1 MCAPVLLCSSWSLW
15 LLASRANDATM
26 PLRLADDRVSC
37 VLLPTRSL
45 LAYCTAVPPS
55 RVLTVAAGMSAVT
68 WFALNRPR
76 SRANAV
82 ASLRRAALTT
92 AGSTAVALWVLFV
105 VQYGVKRWASG
116 HPLTALAAAA
126 ASGSGGRGGTQHH
139 GSRTVALFSML
150 GRGVA
155 TIDRMRQ
162 WLGLHQQQ
170 IREHG
175 PTAAMVLVITLA
187 LWSARRRL

>member
-1 MCAPVLLCSSWSLW
+1 MWCWWFGARSDPPPSAAVDDTPWILLQ
-15 LLASRANDATM
+15 R
-26 PLRLADDRVSC
+26 P
-37 VLLPTRSL
+37 PRSL

-76 SRANAV
+76 SRVNAV
-82 ASLRRAALTT
+82 ATLRRAAITT

-105 VQYGVKRWASG
+105 VQYGVRRWASG

-126 ASGSGGRGGTQHH
+126 ANGGAAPTRSR
-139 GSRTVALFSML
+139 SRTVALFSAL
-150 GRGVA
+150 GRGV
-155 TIDRMRQ
+155 TSLSRLQQ
-162 WLGLHQQQ
+162 WLGMHRQQ

-175 PTAAMVLVITLA
+175 PTAAMVLIITLA